1 MVDKEK
7 CYFCE
12 EEKEG
17 LQSLYVFDLV
27 DGKHVPVQVR
37 VCAKCKAEYEATFP
51 KG

>member
-1 MVDKEK
+1 MAEKEK

-12 EEKEG
+12 EEKEEM
-17 LQSLYVFDLV
+17 QSLYVFDSV

-37 VCAKCKAEYEATFP
+37 VCAECKAEYEATFP